1 MYVHWTY
8 IQTMPYYII
17 KLTGNTQR
25 NRGWDF
31 QLTLTYPWYPIQD
44 IQV

>member
-1 MYVHWTY
+1 MDIHSNNAILHSKAYWKY
-8 IQTMPYYII
+8 I
-17 KLTGNTQR
+17 KK
-25 NRGWDF
+25 GWDF